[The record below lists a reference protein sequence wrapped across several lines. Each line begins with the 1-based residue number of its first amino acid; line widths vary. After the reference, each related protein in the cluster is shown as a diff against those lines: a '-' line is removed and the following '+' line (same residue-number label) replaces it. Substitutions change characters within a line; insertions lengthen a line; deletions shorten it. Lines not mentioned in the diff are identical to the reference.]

1 MKNINIKITEDMDK
15 LNAFFEENDLE
26 ISDDE
31 PVETS
36 VVKAWKAEDENG
48 ALAGGICLAFRE
60 GEYIID
66 GIAVDAAFRGRKL
79 GERLLS
85 LAVSEVRKRGGKKI
99 YLVARAPGFFQ
110 AEGFNII
117 SGDEAPLFYEC
128 ANCPQYKVD
137 CFPEIMSLEV
147 DDKMKIVLDGMGG
160 DHAPLEVVKGAV
172 EASALIDDEIII
184 VGREDE
190 IKAELAK
197 YDYDESKISVVHAS
211 QVIENEDA
219 PVRAVRTK
227 KDSSMVVGINM
238 VKNGEGDL
246 FISAGNTG
254 ALMAGS
260 LFNLGR
266 IQGIDRPALASVYP
280 ILGDKVNLLVD
291 AGANSECKPNNL
303 LEFAMMGSIYMEKV
317 IGRENPRVGLVNL
330 GVEENKGS
338 TLTKAA
344 YELLDKS
351 HVNFIGNV
359 EAREVPRGACD
370 VIVCDGFVG
379 NVILKL
385 TEGLALNILKLLKQ
399 KFTDGARAKL
409 GAMLL
414 MDKLKGLK
422 SEFDYT
428 EYGGAPILGV
438 KGPVV
443 KMHGSSNANAVKN
456 TILKGIPFAKE
467 NVVGTI
473 SDAVFDIE
481 EILMSDDE

>member
-1 MKNINIKITEDMDK
+1 M
-15 LNAFFEENDLE
+15 
-26 ISDDE
+26 
-31 PVETS
+31 
-36 VVKAWKAEDENG
+36 
-48 ALAGGICLAFRE
+48 R
-60 GEYIID
+60 
-66 GIAVDAAFRGRKL
+66 
-79 GERLLS
+79 
-85 LAVSEVRKRGGKKI
+85 
-99 YLVARAPGFFQ
+99 
-110 AEGFNII
+110 
-117 SGDEAPLFYEC
+117 
-128 ANCPQYKVD
+128 
-137 CFPEIMSLEV
+137 
-147 DDKMKIVLDGMGG
+147 IVLDGMGG
-160 DHAPLEVVKGAV
+160 DNAPEEIVKGAV
-172 EASALIDDEIII
+172 EASKLISDEIII
-184 VGREDE
+184 VGQE
-190 IKAELAK
+190 ELILEELKK
-197 YDYDESKISVVHAS
+197 YSYDDQKISIVHAS
-211 QVIENEDA
+211 QVIENEDT
-219 PVRAVRTK
+219 PVRAVRRK

-238 VKNGEGDL
+238 IKNGGGDL

-266 IQGIDRPALASVYP
+266 IQGIDRPALGSVYP
-280 ILGDKVNLLVD
+280 ILGSEPALLVD

-303 LEFAMMGSIYMEKV
+303 LEFAMMGSIYMDKV
-317 IGRENPRVGLVNL
+317 IGRTNPRVGLVNL

-338 TLTKAA
+338 TLTKAT

-351 HVNFIGNV
+351 HMNFVGNV

-385 TEGLALNILKLLKQ
+385 TEGLALNIMKLLKN
-399 KFTDGARAKL
+399 KFTAGMKAKL
-409 GAMLL
+409 GSIFL
-414 MDKLKGLK
+414 MDKFKEIK

-473 SDAVFDIE
+473 SEAVFEIE
-481 EILMSDDE
+481 EIIMADELEEE